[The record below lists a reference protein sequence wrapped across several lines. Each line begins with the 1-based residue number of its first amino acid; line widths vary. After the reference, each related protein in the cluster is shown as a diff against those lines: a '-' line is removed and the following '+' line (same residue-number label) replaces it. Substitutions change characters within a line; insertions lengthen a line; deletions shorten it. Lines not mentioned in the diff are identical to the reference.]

1 MCEPIVLNI
10 LIYHIIAAHSLLK
23 RTLVLLCF
31 VFCFFNLSAQD
42 RTIDSLKKILSHSNN
57 KKTKGNTALHLGE
70 VYFNQGNMAE
80 ALEYFN
86 RALLISE
93 QINDKKNAAESLNNM
108 GIVFNRNGN
117 LLKCIELMEQSLK
130 LKIEIKDTLGIGK
143 AYNNLGYFYALKGEQ
158 KKAYDYYTHALK
170 LQKDNCDSTGQ
181 AYTLVNLGKIYRKDG
196 NYKKAKEY
204 FKESLLLRELIDD
217 QQGVAESTLELGLV
231 SFMIKD
237 IKSATIFAQRSFKI
251 AKELNRSILIRNAS
265 ELLYKIYKFQN
276 NHADALKMHE
286 LFTQTKDSISSEK
299 NRKLSLQKELQITF
313 EKKAAADSLKA
324 FEVHKIEELKHEQ
337 AISKQRSYIYG
348 GIIAFILMLGVT
360 IISLNAYKQKQKD
373 NKLITLQKHLVEA
386 KQKEIIDSINYAKKI
401 QSTLLANEELVN
413 KHLPSH
419 FVVFKP
425 KDIVSGD
432 FYWATIKNNRFYLGV
447 CDSTGHGVPG
457 AFMSLLNISFLN
469 EAINERGI
477 IHPHKILNYVRE
489 RLISNISKDGNQ
501 DGMDGVLVCFE
512 IVKDEKTKITYSA
525 ANNAPLIVR
534 NNSLQYL
541 GYDKMPVGAGS
552 KTDHFI
558 LRTIDYDKGDFLYLF
573 TDGFAD
579 QFGGS
584 KGKKFKSKALNQL
597 LLANSGLNM
606 EEQKQNLEAEFDNWK
621 GNLEQ
626 VDDVCI
632 IGIQL

>member
-1 MCEPIVLNI
+1 MPI
-10 LIYHIIAAHSLLK
+10 
-23 RTLVLLCF
+23 
-31 VFCFFNLSAQD
+31 
-42 RTIDSLKKILSHSNN
+42 N
-57 KKTKGNTALHLGE
+57 KN
-70 VYFNQGNMAE
+70 
-80 ALEYFN
+80 
-86 RALLISE
+86 
-93 QINDKKNAAESLNNM
+93 
-108 GIVFNRNGN
+108 
-117 LLKCIELMEQSLK
+117 
-130 LKIEIKDTLGIGK
+130 
-143 AYNNLGYFYALKGEQ
+143 
-158 KKAYDYYTHALK
+158 
-170 LQKDNCDSTGQ
+170 
-181 AYTLVNLGKIYRKDG
+181 
-196 NYKKAKEY
+196 
-204 FKESLLLRELIDD
+204 
-217 QQGVAESTLELGLV
+217 
-231 SFMIKD
+231 
-237 IKSATIFAQRSFKI
+237 
-251 AKELNRSILIRNAS
+251 
-265 ELLYKIYKFQN
+265 
-276 NHADALKMHE
+276 
-286 LFTQTKDSISSEK
+286 
-299 NRKLSLQKELQITF
+299 
-313 EKKAAADSLKA
+313 
-324 FEVHKIEELKHEQ
+324 
-337 AISKQRSYIYG
+337 
-348 GIIAFILMLGVT
+348 
-360 IISLNAYKQKQKD
+360 KD

-386 KQKEIIDSINYAKKI
+386 KQKEIIDSINYAQKI

-413 KHLPSH
+413 KHLLSH

-469 EAINERGI
+469 EAINQRGI

-512 IVKDEKTKITYSA
+512 SVKDKKTEITYSA

-541 GYDKMPVGAGS
+541 GYVKMPVGAGS
-552 KTDHFI
+552 KTDDFV
-558 LRTIDYDKGDFLYLF
+558 LRTVDYDKGDFLYLF